1 MGAEVVEGDDEAPRL
16 SVEHGLDRI
25 GVRALHR
32 RSASLR
38 LGMWMLHPVVKELL
52 ELTRSVTLNLV
63 LQQRRLARHRL
74 QGHGAATAGKPLGEC
89 RKEACRAGLLARDL
103 DGGTGD
109 EGDEGVAGEMS
120 GQATCCFEP

>member
-74 QGHGAATAGKPLGEC
+74 QGHGAATAGKTPRRVQERSLSC
-89 RKEACRAGLLARDL
+89 
-103 DGGTGD
+103 
-109 EGDEGVAGEMS
+109 GVARKGF
-120 GQATCCFEP
+120 GRRDGR